1 MARKRTYDECCAP
14 TTLGRR
20 AALTQIWNES
30 HLGCH
35 GVFCAMA
42 VVERTGGFPVD
53 FERLE
58 AAAFIGH
65 KAHGTLPYEKWRDFR
80 DHVLHGWNVEG
91 SLKTSEMK
99 VLQALHFNVP
109 MHVRVDDV
117 AAFADGKGVPDSS
130 LQQCM
135 ALSLLLPSFQA
146 MSVAQYVRCVLFAA
160 AHRSSVG
167 VTGLVG
173 EGVTFDY
180 IEEHGVLLANSAA

>member
-53 FERLE
+53 FARLE

-65 KAHGTLPYEKWRDFR
+65 KAHCTLPYEKWRDFR
-80 DHVLHGWNVEG
+80 DYVLHGWNVEG

-99 VLQALHFNVP
+99 VLQALHFHVP

-130 LQQCM
+130 LEKCM

-160 AHRSSVG
+160 ARRSHV
-167 VTGLVG
+167 VVPGLAG
-173 EGVTFDY
+173 DGVTFDY
-180 IEEHGVLLANSAA
+180 IEKHGILLANSAA